1 MPCSLGLGAFLCV
14 YLIFPTC
21 LSVVLKKPSQ
31 PTSTIYEHPTWLKQ
45 CKSIYLD
52 VGSNIG
58 VQVQK
63 LYEPER
69 FPGAQVLPLFDLMFG
84 VAAERRTAAAKSGL
98 CALGFEPNPNQQER
112 LRILEDDY
120 QRKGYFVH
128 FYPYAVSGS
137 DGNATFEVND
147 AGQHQ
152 DWGAHI
158 ASLQAG
164 RPRFR
169 NVTVQKVDFYRLL
182 QEFPKTGHVKLMKM
196 DIEGA
201 EWDTLARLLPQNV
214 LCDDRIELAFVEV
227 HNWGDNSTWKGE
239 RSFNAIADK
248 IKQQHCVG
256 RPTGITE
263 IDDETYLD
271 GVHRGSGV
279 ASCRPATA
287 LLFALGLRIASF
299 MF

>member
-69 FPGAQVLPLFDLMFG
+69 FPGALVLPLFDSKFG
-84 VAAERRTAAAKSGL
+84 GAAERRTVAARSGL
-98 CALGFEPNPNQQER
+98 CALGFEPNPDHHEG
-112 LRILEDDY
+112 LKMLEDDY
-120 QRKGYFVH
+120 QRKGYLVH

-137 DGNATFEVND
+137 DGKATFVVDD
-147 AGQHQ
+147 AAKHQ
-152 DWGAHI
+152 NWNAHM
-158 ASLQAG
+158 ATLVDVG
-164 RPRFR
+164 TPR

-182 QEFPKTGHVKLMKM
+182 QEFPKTARVKLMKL

-214 LCDDRIELAFVEV
+214 LCDDHIESAFVEV
-227 HNWGDNSTWKGE
+227 HGWGDNSTWKDE
-239 RSFNAIADK
+239 RSFDAVANRV
-248 IKQQHCVG
+248 KQQRCVG
-256 RPTGITE
+256 RPTDLLQL
-263 IDDETYLD
+263 DDETYVD
-271 GVHRGSGV
+271 GVHR
-279 ASCRPATA
+279 
-287 LLFALGLRIASF
+287 L
-299 MF
+299 